1 MTSPLHGRRL
11 GFSKTELLV
20 VLAIVGL
27 LIAMLLPAVYHARES
42 ARRSQSRNN
51 LKHFAL
57 AIHNYV
63 DTYQVLCPGGVFDDE
78 GRGRNDWTSSIYPY
92 LEASSWYNSA
102 QPGQRL
108 WDDPEQF
115 GYFMLLSDHCESL
128 DTTNPTLGPLKQA
141 DGLALNTYSANAW
154 LFHRNSSVSPSDERI
169 QRYGSSE
176 ILLIADAHGDY
187 APIGYPT
194 NWRDVTTGH
203 RQPQGFGCPAR
214 EITQAALLD
223 GAVREVSL
231 HIDPTL
237 WTRFAGP
244 PEIRPEVNNVT
255 RSWEPYHYPHPSFV
269 KRRFVPKGS
278 DQ

>member
-1 MTSPLHGRRL
+1 
-11 GFSKTELLV
+11 
-20 VLAIVGL
+20 
-27 LIAMLLPAVYHARES
+27 MLLPAVYHARES

-51 LKHFAL
+51 LKNIAL
-57 AIHNYV
+57 AVHNYL

-102 QPGQRL
+102 QPGQRV

-128 DTTNPTLGPLKQA
+128 YTTNPTLGPLKQPG
-141 DGLALNTYSANAW
+141 GLALNAYSANAW
-154 LFHRNSSVSPSDERI
+154 LFHRNSSASPNDDRI
-169 QRYGSSE
+169 QRYGSSQ
-176 ILLIADAHGDY
+176 ILLVADAHGDY

-194 NWRDVTTGH
+194 NWRDVTSGH
-203 RQPQGFGCPAR
+203 RQPHGFGCPAR
-214 EITQAALLD
+214 KITQAALLD

-244 PEIRPEVNNVT
+244 PEIRPET
-255 RSWEPYHYPHPSFV
+255 DKLARSWEPYRYPHPSFV
-269 KRRFVPKGS
+269 KRHFVPK
-278 DQ
+278 